1 MSRKPDLKRRRTLGD
16 AFKPEVLVLF
26 LSLCVWARAR
36 ARKRAFIAGVVDDQ
50 GFGWAIAKALS
61 AAGAEILVNLGMPR
75 DLLLLF

>member
-1 MSRKPDLKRRRTLGD
+1 LDVKETGSEEAENSWRSIQARGSCP
-16 AFKPEVLVLF
+16 VSLF
-26 LSLCVWARAR
+26 VCVG

>member
-1 MSRKPDLKRRRTLGD
+1 M
-16 AFKPEVLVLF
+16 
-26 LSLCVWARAR
+26 CVCVRAR
-36 ARKRAFIAGVVDDQ
+36 ALKRAFIAGVVDDQ